1 MECLTREFCNRYDCT
16 CICICT
22 CILFANL
29 STCTQCAHQLFC
41 ITPQS
46 SRIVRVP
53 TINFTASGQ
62 EDLIEMFEV
71 EGEGAITDTAID
83 ALNG

>member
-1 MECLTREFCNRYDCT
+1 MTRVFCNRYDRTCT
-16 CICICT
+16 CT
-22 CILFANL
+22 CILFANV
-29 STCTQCAHQLFC
+29 STHNVHIIVLYLTS
-41 ITPQS
+41 QS
-46 SRIVRVP
+46 SMIVRVP

-62 EDLIEMFEV
+62 EDLIETFEV